1 MVSWFAHHERK
12 LVSYD
17 FKRSAV
23 RPELVENNGGFSA
36 AC

>member
-1 MVSWFAHHERK
+1 MVRHAHHERK

-23 RPELVENNGGFSA
+23 RPELFEG
-36 AC
+36 